1 MGDIVF
7 SDQPKTLKEEVINDD
22 IKFTDQPVKSKVSK
36 NIETAGNYVQDAGR
50 LVKEAGSSA
59 IATIPSLP
67 ESLVNIL
74 NLGQNWAGKK
84 LGFYHPDQQAQN
96 INIPFL
102 PSFAEAKAAIQSPTQ
117 GAAFSGA
124 EGMLTQ
130 GKQNEIKMG
139 LLEQGIYPNSPE
151 WKDKYYNAVYEAL
164 GLPTNEYETGLGEIL
179 STPAEWY
186 GAGRI
191 FGKTSGIISG
201 VAGGVNEA
209 LNRFGMDQ
217 SHALITSLGLDVG
230 LTILAG
236 VRNPSIVNKFNT
248 SVKDAIQKGK
258 IKDAKELVEFAKNN
272 NIPLTGMEALAQA
285 TGDQSLIKLV
295 KLVAQSESGKKYFL
309 GLNNRQLVLSEKSQ
323 EFVNDFFGAGN
334 IRYLDV
340 TNNSIKQIAEAQKNL
355 KKRINKIAREKGYK
369 NFDANIWG
377 TEITEGVYQSLMI
390 RSKNISISGDK
401 AKILQKYAKQIKGR
415 DQKAMQDVSQELSAD
430 INKLSSGV
438 NKDDKMV
445 GFLLEVKGIID
456 GSLKQMDGFVE
467 GNKVYQ
473 SLYNKIVKPLDD
485 ATSGFGNKDATMGL
499 LEKVL
504 LGKQDHVS
512 ISRLSKEL
520 NKIDNK
526 LFPEL
531 AQALFS
537 DMLGNIKISESMGG
551 NIFQKFYG
559 TTNKQK
565 QVQAVLTGVANAQGK
580 DPAKVIKGFE
590 RFLQTMNATSKYSG
604 GESITTQG
612 LKMESS
618 MGSKIAKFNVTA
630 PLEIFDNI
638 VANNNWG
645 KLGQILTAPNSID
658 LMVQL
663 ANSPAALRNW
673 KLLVA
678 PMFVGGNKME
688 DKEATQ
694 KKYEN
699 QFKGITQ

>member
-1 MGDIVF
+1 MGEIVF

-22 IKFTDQPVKSKVSK
+22 IKFTDQPTKSKVSK

-67 ESLVNIL
+67 ESLL
-74 NLGQNWAGKK
+74 NLLNMGQNYAGKK
-84 LGFYHPDQQAQN
+84 LGFYHPDQQTQN
-96 INIPFL
+96 IDIPFL
-102 PSFAEAKAAIQSPTQ
+102 PSFSEAKAAIKSPTQ

-124 EGMLTQ
+124 ENMLSQ

-151 WKDKYYNAVYEAL
+151 WKDKYYNAVYDAL
-164 GLPTNEYETGLGEIL
+164 GMATNEYETGVGEFL
-179 STPAEWY
+179 KTPAEWF
-186 GAGRI
+186 GMAAP
-191 FGKTSGIISG
+191 FGKTASRISG
-201 VAGGVNEA
+201 FAGGVNEA
-209 LNRFGMDQ
+209 LNRFGMDE

-230 LTILAG
+230 LTVLAG
-236 VRNPSIVNKFNT
+236 VRNPSIINQFNT
-248 SVKDAIQKGK
+248 SVKTAIQKGK
-258 IKDAKELVEFAKNN
+258 IKDAKELMEFAKNN
-272 NIPLTGMEALAQA
+272 NIPLIGVEALAQA
-285 TGDQSLIKLV
+285 TGDGSLIKLA
-295 KLVAQSESGKKYFL
+295 KLVAQSDSGKKYFL
-309 GLNNRQLVLSEKSQ
+309 GLNNRQLVLSEKS
-323 EFVNDFFGAGN
+323 EKFVKDFFGAGN
-334 IRYLDV
+334 LRYLDV
-340 TNNSIKQIAEAQKNL
+340 TNNTIQNIEKARSKL
-355 KKRINKIAREKGYK
+355 LTRINKIARKKGFK
-369 NFDANIWG
+369 EFDASLVG
-377 TEITEGVYQSLMI
+377 TEATNAVYDTLFNLSKSKSITKDK
-390 RSKNISISGDK
+390 SKALSDM
-401 AKILQKYAKQIKGR
+401 ADQIKGK
-415 DQKAMQDVSQELSAD
+415 DQMALQDLSQSLFKD
-430 INKLSSGV
+430 IKKYKREGN
-438 NKDDKMV
+438 DKMV
-445 GFLLEVKGIID
+445 GYLYEIKGYVDVGLKNLDGYTTGNAVYESLRAKIIA
-456 GSLKQMDGFVE
+456 
-467 GNKVYQ
+467 
-473 SLYNKIVKPLDD
+473 PLDD
-485 ATSGFGNKDATMGL
+485 ATSAFNKDATMGL

-537 DMLGNIKISESMGG
+537 DMLGNIKIAESMGG

-559 TTNKQK
+559 TSNKQK
-565 QVQAVLTGVANAQGK
+565 QVKAVLTGVANAQGK

-604 GESITTQG
+604 GESITSKATQMQEG
-612 LKMESS
+612 
-618 MGSKIAKFNVTA
+618 MGSKLAKINVTA
-630 PLEIFDNI
+630 PLQIFDNI
-638 VANNNWG
+638 VANSNWDQLG
-645 KLGQILTAPNSID
+645 KILTAPNSIE

-688 DKEATQ
+688 DKEAIQ

-699 QFKGITQ
+699 EFKGITQ

>member
-1 MGDIVF
+1 MAEWTTEKKQI
-7 SDQPKTLKEEVINDD
+7 INENAETNNFTSEKKQS
-22 IKFTDQPVKSKVSK
+22 KFES
-36 NIETAGNYVQDAGR
+36 ILETGENYVQDTGR
-50 LVKEAGSSA
+50 LAKEAASSA

-67 ESLVNIL
+67 ESLLNVL
-74 NLGQNWAGKK
+74 NLAQNYGGKK
-84 LGFYHPDQQAQN
+84 LGLYPPDQQAKN
-96 INIPFL
+96 IDIPFL
-102 PSFAEAKAAIQSPTQ
+102 PSFAEAKAAIKSPTQ
-117 GAAFSGA
+117 GAAFSSA
-124 EGMLTQ
+124 ENMLSQ

-151 WKDKYYNAVYEAL
+151 WKDNYYNAVYDAL
-164 GLPTNEYETGLGEIL
+164 GMATNEYETGVGEFL
-179 STPAEWY
+179 KTPAEWF
-186 GAGRI
+186 GMAAP
-191 FGKTSGIISG
+191 FGKTASRISG
-201 VAGGVNEA
+201 FAGGVNEA
-209 LNRFGMDQ
+209 LNRFGMDE

-230 LTILAG
+230 LTVLAG
-236 VRNPSIVNKFNT
+236 VRNPSIVNKFND
-248 SVKDAIQKGK
+248 SVKYAIQKGK

-272 NIPLTGMEALAQA
+272 NIPLLGMEALAQA
-285 TGDQSLIKLV
+285 TGDPSLIKLV

-309 GLNNRQLVLSEKSQ
+309 GLNNRQLVLSEKS
-323 EFVNDFFGAGN
+323 EKFVNDFFGAGN

-340 TNNSIKQIAEAQKNL
+340 TNNTIKNIEEARSKL
-355 KKRINKIAREKGYK
+355 LTRINIIARKKGFAE
-369 NFDANIWG
+369 FDASIVG
-377 TEITEGVYQSLMI
+377 TQATNAVYDTLFNLSKSKSITKDK
-390 RSKNISISGDK
+390 SKALSDM
-401 AKILQKYAKQIKGR
+401 ADQIKGK
-415 DQKAMQDVSQELSAD
+415 DQMALQDLSQSLYKD
-430 INKLSSGV
+430 IKQYKREGNE
-438 NKDDKMV
+438 KMV
-445 GFLLEVKGIID
+445 GYLYEIKGYVDVGLKNLD
-456 GSLKQMDGFVE
+456 GYTT
-467 GNKVYQ
+467 GNKVYE
-473 SLYNKIVKPLDD
+473 SLRAKIISPLDD
-485 ATSGFGNKDATMGL
+485 ATSSVGNKDATMGL

-512 ISRLSKEL
+512 INRLSKEL

-559 TTNKQK
+559 NSNKQK
-565 QVQAVLTGVANAQGK
+565 QVKAVLTGVANAQGK

-604 GESITTQG
+604 GESMTTQG
-612 LKMESS
+612 LKMEKG
-618 MGSKIAKFNVTA
+618 MGSKYAKINVFA
-630 PLEIFDNI
+630 PLEIFDSI
-638 VANNNWG
+638 VANSNWD
-645 KLGQILTAPNSID
+645 KLGKILTAPNSIE

-699 QFKGITQ
+699 QLKGITQ

>member
-22 IKFTDQPVKSKVSK
+22 IVFTDQPVKSKVSK

-102 PSFAEAKAAIQSPTQ
+102 PSFSEAKAAIQSPTQ

-124 EGMLTQ
+124 ESMLSQ

-164 GLPTNEYETGLGEIL
+164 GLPTNEYETGVGEFL
-179 STPAEWY
+179 KTPAEWF
-186 GAGRI
+186 GMAAP
-191 FGKTSGIISG
+191 FGKTASRISG
-201 VAGGVNEA
+201 FAGGVNEA
-209 LNRFGMDQ
+209 LNRFGMDE

-230 LTILAG
+230 LTVLAG
-236 VRNPSIVNKFNT
+236 VRNPSIISQFNT
-248 SVKDAIQKGK
+248 SVKGAIQKGK
-258 IKDAKELVEFAKNN
+258 IKDAKELMEFAKNN
-272 NIPLTGMEALAQA
+272 NIPLIGVEALAQA
-285 TGDQSLIKLV
+285 TGDQSLIKLA

-309 GLNNRQLVLSEKSQ
+309 GLNNRQLVLSEKSEQ
-323 EFVNDFFGAGN
+323 FIKDFFGAGN

-340 TNNSIKQIAEAQKNL
+340 TNNTIKNIEKARSNL
-355 KKRINKIAREKGYK
+355 LTRINKIARKKGYK
-369 NFDANIWG
+369 EFDASLVG
-377 TEITEGVYQSLMI
+377 TEATSAVYDTLLNLSKSKSITKDK
-390 RSKNISISGDK
+390 SKALSDM
-401 AKILQKYAKQIKGR
+401 ADQIKGK
-415 DQKAMQDVSQELSAD
+415 DQMALQDLSQNLFKD
-430 INKLSSGV
+430 IKKYKREGN
-438 NKDDKMV
+438 DKMV
-445 GFLLEVKGIID
+445 GYLYEIKGYVDAGLKNID
-456 GSLKQMDGFVE
+456 GYTT
-467 GNKVYQ
+467 GNKVYE
-473 SLYNKIVKPLDD
+473 SLRAKIIAPLDD
-485 ATSGFGNKDATMGL
+485 ATSAFNKEATMGL

-504 LGKQDHVS
+504 LGKQDYVS
-512 ISRLSKEL
+512 INRLSKEL

-526 LFPEL
+526 LFPEV

-537 DMLGNIKISESMGG
+537 EMLGNIKIAENMGG
-551 NIFQKFYG
+551 NIFKTFYG
-559 TTNKQK
+559 TSNKQK
-565 QVQAVLTGVANAQGK
+565 QVKAVLTGVANAQGK

-604 GESITTQG
+604 GESITKQA
-612 LKMESS
+612 LKMEEG
-618 MGSKIAKFNVTA
+618 MGSKLAKFNITA

-638 VANNNWG
+638 VANNNWD
-645 KLGQILTAPNSID
+645 KLGQILTAPNSIE

-663 ANSPAALRNW
+663 ANSPPALRNW
-673 KLLVA
+673 RLLVA
-678 PMFVGGNKME
+678 PMFVGGNLME

>member
-74 NLGQNWAGKK
+74 NLGQNYAGKK
-84 LGFYHPDQQAQN
+84 LGFYHPDQQAKN
-96 INIPFL
+96 IDIPFL
-102 PSFAEAKAAIQSPTQ
+102 PSFAEAKAAIKSPTQ

-124 EGMLTQ
+124 ENMLSQ

-164 GLPTNEYETGLGEIL
+164 GLPTNEYETGVGEFL
-179 STPAEWY
+179 STPAEWF
-186 GAGRI
+186 GMAVP
-191 FGKTSGIISG
+191 FGKTASRISG
-201 VAGGVNEA
+201 FAGGVNEA
-209 LNRFGMDQ
+209 LNRFGMDE

-230 LTILAG
+230 LTVLAG
-236 VRNPSIVNKFNT
+236 VRNPSIINQFNT
-248 SVKDAIQKGK
+248 SVKTAIQKGK
-258 IKDAKELVEFAKNN
+258 IKDAKELMEFAKNN
-272 NIPLTGMEALAQA
+272 NIPLIGVEALAQA
-285 TGDQSLIKLV
+285 TGDGSLIKLA
-295 KLVAQSESGKKYFL
+295 KLVAQSDSGKKYFL
-309 GLNNRQLVLSEKSQ
+309 GLNNRQLVLSEKS
-323 EFVNDFFGAGN
+323 EKFVKDFFGAGN
-334 IRYLDV
+334 LRYLDV
-340 TNNSIKQIAEAQKNL
+340 TNNSIKQISEAQKNL
-355 KKRINKIAREKGYK
+355 KTRINKIAREKGYK

-401 AKILQKYAKQIKGR
+401 AKILKKYAKQIKGK

-430 INKLSSGV
+430 INKFSGGV

-445 GFLLEVKGIID
+445 GFLLEVKGVID

-473 SLYNKIVKPLDD
+473 SLYNKIIKPLDD
-485 ATSGFGNKDATMGL
+485 ATSSFGNKDATMGL

-520 NKIDNK
+520 NKMDNK

-537 DMLGNIKISESMGG
+537 DMLGNIKIAENMGG
-551 NIFQKFYG
+551 NIFKTFYG
-559 TTNKQK
+559 TSNKQK
-565 QVQAVLTGVANAQGK
+565 QVKAVLTGVANAQGK

-604 GESITTQG
+604 GESITAKATQMQEG
-612 LKMESS
+612 
-618 MGSKIAKFNVTA
+618 MGSKLAKINVTA
-630 PLEIFDNI
+630 PLQIFDNI
-638 VANNNWG
+638 VANSNWDQLG
-645 KLGQILTAPNSID
+645 KILTAPNSIE

-699 QFKGITQ
+699 QFKGIN